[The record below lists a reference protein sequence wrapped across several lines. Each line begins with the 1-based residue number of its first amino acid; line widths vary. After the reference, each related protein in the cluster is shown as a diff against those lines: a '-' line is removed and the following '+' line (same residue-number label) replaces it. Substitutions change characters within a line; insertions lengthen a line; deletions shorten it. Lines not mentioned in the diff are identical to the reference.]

1 MMQPDFFH
9 PSLSLET
16 YLVISVFL
24 LITGLYGMIQHR
36 TVIGMLIATE
46 LILNGACLNF
56 MAFARFLGP
65 DAATGQVYTL
75 FIMGIAAAEA
85 AIVVSMMLAVFRK
98 FRSVD
103 PEDINGL
110 KH

>member
-1 MMQPDFFH
+1 MPLN

-16 YLVISVFL
+16 YLGISVFL

-36 TVIGMLIATE
+36 SVVGMLIATE
-46 LILNGACLNF
+46 LILNGASINF
-56 MAFARFLGP
+56 MAFTRFLGS
-65 DAATGQVYTL
+65 DAATGQIYTL

-85 AIVVSMMLAVFRK
+85 AVVISLMLAVFRK
-98 FRSVD
+98 FRTVD
-103 PEDINGL
+103 PEIIDGL